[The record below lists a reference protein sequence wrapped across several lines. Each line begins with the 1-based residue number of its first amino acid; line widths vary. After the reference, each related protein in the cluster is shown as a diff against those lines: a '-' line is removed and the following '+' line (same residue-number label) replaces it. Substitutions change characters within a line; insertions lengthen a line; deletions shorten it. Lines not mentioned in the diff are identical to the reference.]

1 MGIYNRDYIREDRPG
16 LLRADDTV
24 IPWIISL
31 NVLIFLVDIAS
42 QRQVSRL
49 FALSL
54 DHLYPRPEVWRLVT
68 YGFCH
73 GDTGH
78 IFFNMFSLW
87 MFGRFVEPIYRARE
101 FLAFYLAGIVI
112 SGLAFL
118 AIDGVSND
126 SLSTIGASGGVSA
139 VTILTAMHF
148 PTVQVMIMFVIPL
161 QLRYL
166 AIMQVLLDV
175 VGLAGG
181 SRGVA
186 NSAHLGGAAFGFLYY
201 RNGWRVTSWL
211 PSFRLRWPRWPR
223 RKAAV
228 RIYKPDEEGP
238 GIISEETVDRLLQ
251 KIHEHGEASLT
262 DEERALLVAASQQKK
277 TRRGTRT

>member
-16 LLRADDTV
+16 MLRADDTV
-24 IPWIISL
+24 IPWIIGL
-31 NVLIFLVDIAS
+31 NVLIFLVDRAS
-42 QRQVSRL
+42 QGQVNRL

-54 DHLYPRPEVWRLVT
+54 DNLYPRPEVWRLVT

-87 MFGRFVEPIYRARE
+87 LFGRFVEPIYRARE

-118 AIDGVSND
+118 AIDGAVNE

-148 PTVQVMIMFVIPL
+148 PTVQILVMFVIPI

-166 AIMQVLLDV
+166 AIIQVLMDV

-181 SRGVA
+181 NSGVA
-186 NSAHLGGAAFGFLYY
+186 NSAHLGGAAFAFVYY
-201 RNGWRVTSWL
+201 RNGWRVLNWL
-211 PSFRLRWPRWPR
+211 PALKWPRWPR
-223 RKAAV
+223 RKASV
-228 RIYKPDEEGP
+228 RIYQPEEESA

-251 KIHEHGEASLT
+251 KIHEQGEASLT
-262 DEERALLVAASQQKK
+262 DEERALLVAASKQKK